1 MSPLIRRKKTLT
13 QPSEQFTVFIMDDD
27 ETKEIGRFDD
37 LEEAKKVAD
46 ESSSEEFIGFVY
58 SKDNRVVFSTLRW
71 GEYGKLWIYRIRIN
85 L

>member
-1 MSPLIRRKKTLT
+1 
-13 QPSEQFTVFIMDDD
+13 MDDD

-58 SKDNRVVFSTLRW
+58 SKDNRVVFSTLR
-71 GEYGKLWIYRIRIN
+71 
-85 L
+85 

>member
-58 SKDNRVVFSTLRW
+58 SKDNRVVFSTLR
-71 GEYGKLWIYRIRIN
+71 
-85 L
+85 